1 MTPAR
6 SVAAEVFKA
15 MIDSV
20 ATLGLSTADL
30 YQETLLTPELV
41 EGEEGRVPFEHV
53 MAYAQ
58 WVDEKCGATAGIR
71 IGDAMAI
78 SEHFLLGYVLANSST
93 LGQAYESWVRYRR
106 LGFEGIPYEL
116 TYRGNEVEI
125 GCVYPEAAVHALPG
139 LLEGYLAY
147 VLAKGRHI
155 TQECW
160 NPTQVFLQGEE
171 TDASLYQSFFGAPV
185 RNGADRTAIIF
196 SDSLL
201 ELPVVHADPKLRSYL
216 EGVAEQV
223 LRGLPEVETFV
234 DEVRSEIMYALQH
247 GQPTLEGV
255 ADKLHMSPRTV
266 QRKLEKES
274 QSFGALLDEVR
285 RGAAL
290 EYLRNRHV
298 AITEAAYL
306 LGFSEPST
314 FYRAFKRWT
323 GSTPA
328 DYRRS
333 QLS

>member
-1 MTPAR
+1 MPAR
-6 SVAAEVFKA
+6 TVAAEVFKA
-15 MIDSV
+15 MIESV
-20 ATLGLSTADL
+20 GTLGLSPANL
-30 YQETLLTPELV
+30 YQETQLSPDLV
-41 EGEEGRVPFEHV
+41 DGEEGRVSFEHV
-53 MAYAQ
+53 MVYAQ
-58 WVDEKCGATAGIR
+58 WVQEKCGATAGIR
-71 IGDAMAI
+71 IGDAMAS

-93 LGQAYESWVRYRR
+93 LGQAYEAWVRYRR

-116 TYRGNEVEI
+116 TYRDDEVEL
-125 GCVYPEAAVHALPG
+125 GCVYPDEAVSLLPG

-147 VLAKGRHI
+147 ALAKGRHI
-155 TQECW
+155 TQQRW
-160 NPTQVFLQGEE
+160 KPKVVLLQGQA
-171 TDASLYQSFFGAPV
+171 TDASVYRSFFGAPV
-185 RNGADRTAIIF
+185 HNQADRTAIIF
-196 SDSLL
+196 PASLL
-201 ELPVVHADPKLRSYL
+201 TLPVVHADPKLRAYL

-223 LRGLPEVETFV
+223 LKSLPEVETFV
-234 DEVRSEIMYALQH
+234 DEVRGQIMHALQH

-266 QRKLEKES
+266 QRRLEKEQ

-333 QLS
+333 QLA